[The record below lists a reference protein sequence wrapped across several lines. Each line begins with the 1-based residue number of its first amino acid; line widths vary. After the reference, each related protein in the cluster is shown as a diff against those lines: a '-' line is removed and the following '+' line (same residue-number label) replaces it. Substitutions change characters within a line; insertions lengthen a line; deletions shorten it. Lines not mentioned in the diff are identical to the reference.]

1 MMKKITLATLI
12 ALCTLPALAQQTG
25 GFQDPNAPQ
34 TQAQPS
40 NKGGFTGNTTALSTV
55 KDAQTM
61 NDDQWVMLEGY
72 IDQRTG
78 SDKYIFRDN
87 SGTINVDIDHYRW
100 QGQNVSPKDK
110 VRIEGEVDK
119 DWNSV
124 EIDVKSI
131 KIIK

>member
-12 ALCTLPALAQQTG
+12 ALCTLPAFAQPSG
-25 GFQDPNAPQ
+25 GFQGPDAQPAQ
-34 TQAQPS
+34 TQAAPQ
-40 NKGGFTGNTTALSTV
+40 GGFTGNTTALSTV
-55 KDAQTM
+55 KDAQSM
-61 NDDQWVMLEGY
+61 KDDQCVMLEGY

-78 SDKYIFRDN
+78 HDKYIFRDD
-87 SGTINVDIDHYRW
+87 SGTINVDIDNDRW

-110 VRIEGEVDK
+110 VRLEGEVDK

>member
-34 TQAQPS
+34 TQAQPN

-87 SGTINVDIDHYRW
+87 SGTINVDIDHDRW

>member
-12 ALCTLPALAQQTG
+12 ALCTVPAFAQQSG
-25 GFQDPNAPQ
+25 GFQDPNAQQAQ
-34 TQAQPS
+34 TQQS
-40 NKGGFTGNTTALSTV
+40 HQGGFTGNTTALSTV

-61 NDDQWVMLEGY
+61 RDDQWVLLEGH

-78 SDKYIFRDN
+78 HDNYIFRDN
-87 SGTINVDIDHYRW
+87 TGTINVDIDNDRW

-124 EIDVKSI
+124 EIDVKSV

>member
-12 ALCTLPALAQQTG
+12 ALCALPALAQPSG

-34 TQAQPS
+34 TQTQPTD
-40 NKGGFTGNTTALSTV
+40 KGGFTGNTTALSTV

-61 NDDQWVMLEGY
+61 KDDQWVMLEGN

-87 SGTINVDIDHYRW
+87 SGTITVDIDNDRW

-131 KIIK
+131 KIIQ